1 MRPSSAVS
9 FVPMAMSA
17 ARSNQP
23 QQALTQ
29 QALSRRAAIFGGS
42 TGLLAGVAAASA
54 GDLLSLDLVTSE
66 QREFEEREYDMSTKM
81 GREKKRKADEAKQ
94 RAAERAK
101 KGRSELSG
109 TPFNPNKRLGDQFGD
124 VM

>member
-9 FVPMAMSA
+9 FMPMTMSA
-17 ARSNQP
+17 ARSKQP
-23 QQALTQ
+23 QQS
-29 QALSRRAAIFGGS
+29 LSRRAAIFGGS

-101 KGRSELSG
+101 KGRSELGG